1 VFPDAELDA
10 VALMSSA
17 TVLQTIAGQGCAL
30 ATRLVVHDSVY
41 DEVAQKVVEYARGIT
56 LGDPFDPST
65 GTGPVVTRTAQE
77 RIIAMIDRARADG
90 SAKVLLG
97 GGSPGGELA
106 DGFYVEPTVFGDVD
120 PASELGQ
127 EEVFG
132 PVLSIMRFHT
142 DDEALAIAN
151 GTSYGLASYVW
162 TNDVRR
168 INHLASRLEAGGVYV
183 NGAMPVVGCELPFGG
198 VGISGFGREGGLEG
212 LLEFV
217 RTKAVAIA

>member
-1 VFPDAELDA
+1 
-10 VALMSSA
+10 
-17 TVLQTIAGQGCAL
+17 
-30 ATRLVVHDSVY
+30 
-41 DEVAQKVVEYARGIT
+41 
-56 LGDPFDPST
+56 
-65 GTGPVVTRTAQE
+65 
-77 RIIAMIDRARADG
+77 MIDRARADG
-90 SAKVLLG
+90 SAKLLLG
-97 GGSPGGELA
+97 GGIPGGELA

-127 EEVFG
+127 VEVFG
-132 PVLSIMRFHT
+132 PVLSIMRFHA